1 MQPATRLERAGKGY
15 STVNWLVAIHL
26 SPPQSRHCDR
36 VRCLKIPHEGLCL
49 LYGFVLECG
58 DKECLHTVGLAQGS
72 FISRINDSFFVD
84 LHHKAK

>member
-1 MQPATRLERAGKGY
+1 MASNEVRACRQRLFDCE
-15 STVNWLVAIHL
+15 LVASIHL

-36 VRCLKIPHEGLCL
+36 ARCLKIPREGLCRP
-49 LYGFVLECG
+49 LYGFVLVCG

-84 LHHKAK
+84 LRHKAK